1 LSIKYFSSSS
11 LKTIFRISSV
21 PSIALHNLGCSK
33 NQIDGERML
42 GMLVKAGFSAVADFS
57 MADIIIVNTCAFI
70 LEAQQEAIDAI
81 LESARFKTSGR
92 CSLLAVAG
100 CFSQRFRN
108 EARIRLPEVDLW
120 LGVHDWP
127 KLLQTALHLPKA
139 SSDQRVLFL
148 PVATQYLKIAEG
160 CSRRCSFCAI
170 PFIRGP
176 LKSRPGPE
184 IIKEAQ
190 WLYSRGVRECILV
203 SQDTSSYGKDI
214 GGSLTRLLEQLL
226 AKTKFPWI
234 RLMYLHPQCVDD
246 SFLRLIAQEKRL
258 LPYFDIPLQHIS
270 DEILISMKRRPLS
283 KGIFRLLERIRAMVP
298 DAAVRTTLIAGYP
311 GETKR
316 HFEELL
322 AFVEKARFEH
332 LGVFPFSPEKGTA
345 AYSLAKRPTDSTTGK
360 RCEMIMSLAR
370 DISSRACA
378 SRIGKTIDVIID
390 GPAREHDVAIDA
402 GARRTKAPHALEGR
416 SVWDAPDVDGTV
428 FIPGGGVPVGAIV
441 PVTVVSAGDY
451 ELFGVPAAR

>member
-1 LSIKYFSSSS
+1 
-11 LKTIFRISSV
+11 V

-42 GMLVKAGFSAVADFS
+42 GMLMQSGFSAEADFS
-57 MADIIIVNTCAFI
+57 LADIIIVNTCAFI
-70 LEAQQEAIDAI
+70 REAQQEAIDAI
-81 LESARFKTSGR
+81 LELARFKKNGR
-92 CSLLAVAG
+92 CRLLAVAG

-108 EARIRLPEVDLW
+108 EARMRLPEVDLW
-120 LGVHDWP
+120 LGLNDWQ

-139 SSDQRVLFL
+139 LSGRRVLF
-148 PVATQYLKIAEG
+148 PPIATQYLKIAEG

-176 LKSRPGPE
+176 LQSRPGPE

-190 WLYSRGVRECILV
+190 WLYSRGARECILV
-203 SQDTSSYGKDI
+203 SQDTSSYGKDS
-214 GGSLTRLLEQLL
+214 GGSLTRLLELLL

-246 SFLRLIAQEKRL
+246 DFLCLIAQEKRL

-283 KGIFRLLERIRAMVP
+283 KGIYRLIDHIRKIVP
-298 DAAVRTTLIAGYP
+298 DAAIRTTLIAGYP

-345 AYSLAKRPTDSTTGK
+345 AYSLAKRPADSTAGK
-360 RCEMIMSLAR
+360 RCEMLMSLAR
-370 DISSRACA
+370 DISGQVCA

-390 GPAREHDVAIDA
+390 GPAQEPAMTFGA
-402 GARRTKAPHALEGR
+402 KARRGRAPHALEGR
-416 SVWDAPDVDGTV
+416 SIWDAPEVDGTV
-428 FIPGGGVPVGAIV
+428 IMPAGGVSVGAIV
-441 PVTVVSAGDY
+441 PVTVVTAGDY
-451 ELFGVPAAR
+451 ELAGVPAAR